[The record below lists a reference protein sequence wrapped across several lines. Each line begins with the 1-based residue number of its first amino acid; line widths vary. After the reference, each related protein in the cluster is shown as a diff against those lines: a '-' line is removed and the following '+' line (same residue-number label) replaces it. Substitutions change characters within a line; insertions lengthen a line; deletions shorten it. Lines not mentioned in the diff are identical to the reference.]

1 MANPEDN
8 IIALL
13 GLEDLPVENRA
24 QLVDELTQILEVR
37 VLSAAYDTL
46 SEDQAKHLDTLLNE
60 NNPEVVTTY
69 IQENVPTL
77 SDIFANQIE
86 VLKEELVQHKE
97 KITKNLTQELELEH
111 NHDEDDGHTHEHG
124 EDHIHT
130 ESGDENPTE

>member
-46 SEDQAKHLDTLLNE
+46 SEDQAKQLDTLLND

-86 VLKEELVQHKE
+86 VLKEELIQHKE
-97 KITKNLTQELELEH
+97 EITKNLTQELELEH
-111 NHDEDDGHTHEHG
+111 NHDEVGHTHDHG
-124 EDHIHT
+124 EEHIHAET
-130 ESGDENPTE
+130 AEENPTE